1 MAPSV
6 FDPAPEWLIIKIA
19 NVSRLALVTVTYN
32 KQLDVAQTYINV
44 SYEQNS
50 LEPPIEYNWTLV

>member
-1 MAPSV
+1 VAPSV

-32 KQLDVAQTYINV
+32 KQLDIA
-44 SYEQNS
+44 
-50 LEPPIEYNWTLV
+50 